1 MKNNKP
7 IVIFGLGKISDVVY
21 QHIVRDQSFQ
31 VLAFTCD
38 RQWLDQESLS
48 SGRHQGLPVIAFEDL
63 ESLYPPASVDIII
76 AIGYQNL
83 NASRVQKCTEA
94 KARGYHLAS
103 YVSPRAD
110 YGHWLDIGE
119 NCVILD
125 GVGIQPG
132 ARIGNNV
139 FIWNNSLIGHHAT
152 VEDDCWIAAGVTIG
166 GSTTLGERSFVG
178 LNATLGGEIV
188 VGRDNL
194 LGAAALILKNTEDK
208 SVFIAPGTEK
218 FRLDSPTFLRMTSL
232 PAMRNGKK
240 RD

>member
-1 MKNNKP
+1 MKNVKP

-31 VLAFTCD
+31 VVAFTCD
-38 RQWLDQESLS
+38 RQWLDATASED
-48 SGRHQGLPVIAFEDL
+48 GRHQGLPIVAFEDL
-63 ESLYPPASVDIII
+63 EKTYPPEAVDMII

-83 NASRVQKCTEA
+83 NASRLQKCNAA
-94 KARGYHLAS
+94 KAKGYQLVS
-103 YVSPRAD
+103 YVSPKAD
-110 YGHWLDIGE
+110 HGHWLEIGE

-132 ARIGNNV
+132 AEIGNNV
-139 FIWNNSLIGHHAT
+139 FIWNNALIGHHST
-152 VEDDCWIAAGVTIG
+152 ISNDCWIAAGVTIG
-166 GSTTLGERSFVG
+166 GSTTLGERCFVG
-178 LNATLGGEIV
+178 LNATVGGEIV
-188 VGRDNL
+188 IGADNL
-194 LGAAALILKNTEDK
+194 LGGAALILKSTDDK

-232 PAMRNGKK
+232 PAMGSRQK